1 MSRLNDHC
9 AALLLHAPVLGQGSG
24 FAEGI
29 DRLCLDALHREIMS
43 WPKPG
48 LVTPRDSGSHSDMDV
63 NTFLASIAA
72 LTGSFAAMVDAGG
85 ADAEFCDLQSIGID
99 AEAVMLAATGGV
111 NTHRGAIFN
120 LGLLAAAAGLR
131 RENPAWSG
139 LGLGEIVARRWG
151 EAILASRPVGTG
163 RSHGE
168 RVFSSHGV
176 GGARAEAAAGFP
188 TVYGAALPCLHGL
201 LAQGADQERA
211 LVGALL
217 ALMARVEDS
226 NLVWRG
232 GGAGLEYVWRR
243 AATFNADGG
252 VMQHDWREQLQDFH
266 DALVARR
273 LSPGGSADLTAVAW
287 LLHVLEPER

>member
-1 MSRLNDHC
+1 MSRLNDIC
-9 AALLLHAPVLGQGSG
+9 TVFPPLAPALGQGAD

-29 DRLCLDALHREIMS
+29 DRLCRDALHREIMS

-48 LVTPRDSGSHSDMDV
+48 LVTPRDSGSHEDMDV
-63 NTFLASIAA
+63 HTFLASIAA
-72 LTGSFAAMVDAGG
+72 LEGCFAAMAEAGG
-85 ADAEFCDLQSIGID
+85 EDAEFCELQSIGID
-99 AEAVMLAATGGV
+99 AEAAMLAATGGV

-131 RENPAWSG
+131 RENLAWSG
-139 LGLGEIVARRWG
+139 ISLGSIVVRRWG
-151 EAILASRPVGTG
+151 DAILAARPGGNG

-168 RVFSSHGV
+168 RVYARHGV

-188 TVYGAALPCLHGL
+188 TVYRFALPHLRSL
-201 LAQGADQERA
+201 LARGVDHDRA
-211 LVGALL
+211 LLGGLL

-232 GGAGLEYVWRR
+232 GAAGLEYVWQQ
-243 AATFNADGG
+243 AAAFNAGGG
-252 VMQHDWREQLQDFH
+252 VMREDWREQLQDFH
-266 DALVARR
+266 AALVARR
-273 LSPGGSADLTAVAW
+273 LSPGGSADLAAVAW